1 MNKSDMAKI
10 LSILRANYPNVRIEN
25 PEAMVKTW
33 LLTLGEFS
41 GQAVM
46 KSAELHMKSSKFFPT
61 PAELRENIVRSRIP
75 IDPPPTAPMLT
86 SGKRAKCTAIPDGM
100 SEEEFLDSI
109 IQHQIDLETEME
121 NNGFLRFER

>member
-33 LLTLGEFS
+33 MLTLEEFS
-41 GQAVM
+41 PEAVM

-75 IDPPPTAPMLT
+75 DELPPTAPMLI
-86 SGKRAKCTAIPDGM
+86 SGKKARSTAIPDGM
-100 SEEEFLDSI
+100 SEDEFLDKFI
-109 IQHQIDLETEME
+109 EAQIEWE
-121 NNGFLRFER
+121 NGFLDFER

>member
-33 LLTLGEFS
+33 MLTLGDFS
-41 GQAVM
+41 TEAVM
-46 KSAELHMKSSKFFPT
+46 KSAELHMKHSKFFPT

-75 IDPPPTAPMLT
+75 VELPPTAPMLI
-86 SGKRAKCTAIPDGM
+86 SGKKARCTAIPDGM
-100 SEEEFLDSI
+100 SEEEFLDSLI
-109 IQHQIDLETEME
+109 DYQIALETEME
-121 NNGFLRFER
+121 KNGFLDFEK

>member
-10 LSILRANYPNVRIEN
+10 LSILRANYPNIRIEN

-33 LLTLGEFS
+33 MLTLGEFS
-41 GQAVM
+41 VQAVM
-46 KSAELHMKSSKFFPT
+46 KSAELHMTHSKFFPT

-75 IDPPPTAPMLT
+75 LEPPSPVPKLN

-109 IQHQIDLETEME
+109 IQGQIDLENEID
-121 NNGFLRFER
+121 GFLDYER

>member
-33 LLTLGEFS
+33 MLTLGEFS
-41 GQAVM
+41 VQAVM

-75 IDPPPTAPMLT
+75 SELPPTVPQLEST
-86 SGKRAKCTAIPDGM
+86 VKKRKGIQIPKGM
-100 SEEEFLDSI
+100 TEDEFLESI
-109 IQHQIDLETEME
+109 IQGQIQLETEMYG
-121 NNGFLRFER
+121 NFLDFER